1 MKTRENTKVSSE
13 TQNLFHS
20 TGIVRFL
27 RQINPFTLSSLN
39 DKDNSFTKWNQHPN
53 LTHECVGYSRA
64 KRASKM
70 SRFILPILLRQEWSD
85 RDSIEKCHVFKHLGS
100 MVKHISHS
108 QWFIYWLK
116 LGLCI
121 HLRIVTAVHASLND
135 HGAAGYP
142 SPGQKPGGLLASLL
156 EAL

>member
-20 TGIVRFL
+20 TGIVRFF

-39 DKDNSFTKWNQHPN
+39 GKDNSFTKWNQHPN
-53 LTHECVGYSRA
+53 LTNECVGYSRA

-70 SRFILPILLRQEWSD
+70 LRFILPILSRQEWSD
-85 RDSIEKCHVFKHLGS
+85 RDSIEKVPRFQTLEFDGQAHQ
-100 MVKHISHS
+100 S
-108 QWFIYWLK
+108 QPVIYWLK

-121 HLRIVTAVHASLND
+121 HLRIVTAVLASLNG
-135 HGAAGYP
+135 HGTAEYP
-142 SPGQKPGGLLASLL
+142 SPGQKPGGLVASLL
-156 EAL
+156 EAI